1 MALVLTVEQSF
12 LWPLILNSPRLA
24 ATRCTLPLLWT
35 RRICQQSSRRVRSE
49 SSNWKSGLKGFA
61 YRIAGNAL
69 KKLPYFSEQPTNG
82 TICETVTTPGHYD

>member
-24 ATRCTLPLLWT
+24 ATRCTLPLLRT
-35 RRICQQSSRRVRSE
+35 RRIYQQSSRRVRSE
-49 SSNWKSGLKGFA
+49 IKLEIWAKGLCLS
-61 YRIAGNAL
+61 YRRNAL